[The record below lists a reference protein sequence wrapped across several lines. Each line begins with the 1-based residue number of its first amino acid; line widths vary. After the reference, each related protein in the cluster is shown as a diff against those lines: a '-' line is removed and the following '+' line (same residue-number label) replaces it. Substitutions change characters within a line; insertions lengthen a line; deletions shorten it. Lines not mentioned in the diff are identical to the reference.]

1 MKRVDVPPATDIY
14 GEIIC
19 SLCERLLQDAGGAM
33 LPGRAFERPSEELTA
48 RISISIFRSKIV
60 AAAETIALLY
70 ELPDEFI
77 QTHCQDALEGMERLV
92 GG

>member
-1 MKRVDVPPATDIY
+1 MFLLQLVFY
-14 GEIIC
+14 GEIIY
-19 SLCERLLQDAGGAM
+19 SLCERLLQDAGGVM
-33 LPGRAFERPSEELTA
+33 LAGRAFERPSEELSA

-60 AAAETIALLY
+60 AAAETIALHY

-77 QTHCQDALEGMERLV
+77 QIHCQDALEGMERLV